1 MSDFGTTSLQCLEY
15 KVSESELW
23 VTELEVV
30 VVKLM
35 QKKRKKNKRSD
46 LVGKIVRTLTLDLC
60 NGAEEDDEEL
70 DSIAV
75 QRGRELKKNLN
86 RRT

>member
-23 VTELEVV
+23 VMEFEAV

-46 LVGKIVRTLTLDLC
+46 LVGEIV
-60 NGAEEDDEEL
+60 
-70 DSIAV
+70 
-75 QRGRELKKNLN
+75 
-86 RRT
+86 

>member
-23 VTELEVV
+23 VMEFEVV

-75 QRGRELKKNLN
+75 Q
-86 RRT
+86 